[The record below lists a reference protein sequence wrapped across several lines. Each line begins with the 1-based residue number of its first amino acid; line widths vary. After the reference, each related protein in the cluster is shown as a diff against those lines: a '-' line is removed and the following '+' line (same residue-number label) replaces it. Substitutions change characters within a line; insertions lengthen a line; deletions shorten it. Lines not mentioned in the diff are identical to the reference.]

1 MFNRMAGR
9 LSVLLVLSLILTGLI
24 SASTIVRAQPEI
36 DWPEVTVVQRWTGFS
51 RPLAVT
57 SALDGTGRLF
67 VTEQEGRVS
76 VIENGQV
83 LPQPFLDI
91 RGAVTCCGE
100 QGLLSLAFPP
110 GFTEKQYFYVN
121 YIDRSYNTVVSRFWI
136 SPQDPNRADP
146 SSEQVVLHVVQPG
159 AVHNGGH
166 LAFGPDGYL
175 YIALGEGRFSQPPN
189 VNMAAQDPSL
199 LFGKILRIDTELVVR
214 PPRLVVERNTS
225 SSSVAYEVY
234 LPAIET
240 GRLPPYLIP
249 PTNPFVNH
257 PGYREEIWALGLR
270 NPWQFSFDRQEGD
283 LYVGDVGQERYEEID
298 FQAAGAS
305 GGENYGWPVLEGDRC
320 FASPTCDPQ
329 GFTPPVTVYEHVSG
343 GRCAVISGNV
353 YRGQAFAALHGI
365 YLYGDFCTG
374 EIWGMQQVGGA
385 WQSHL
390 LGDAPFVLTSF
401 GEDEAGNLFVTDY
414 SNGGLYQIMPVAE

>member
-1 MFNRMAGR
+1 MFNEMAGR
-9 LSVLLVLSLILTGLI
+9 LSVLLVLLLILIGLTF
-24 SASTIVRAQPEI
+24 AGTVAQAQPEV

-51 RPLAVT
+51 MPLAVT

-67 VTEQEGRVS
+67 VTEQEGRVR
-76 VIENGQV
+76 VIENGLV
-83 LPQPFLDI
+83 LAQPLLDI
-91 RGAVTCCGE
+91 RSAVTCCGE
-100 QGLLSLAFPP
+100 RGLFAVVFPP
-110 GFTEKQYFYVN
+110 GFGEKQYFYAS
-121 YIDRSYNTVVSRFWI
+121 YIDRSGNTVISRFWI
-136 SPQDPNRADP
+136 TSQDPNRADP
-146 SSEQVVLHVVQPG
+146 LSEQIVLHVVQPG

-199 LFGKILRIDTELVVR
+199 LFGKILRIDPESVVR
-214 PPRLVVERNTS
+214 PPQLVVERNPRNS
-225 SSSVAYEVY
+225 SIAHKMY

-257 PGYREEIWALGLR
+257 PGYRKEIWALGLR

-283 LYVGDVGQERYEEID
+283 LYIGDVGQERYEEID
-298 FQAAGAS
+298 FQAAGT
-305 GGENYGWPVLEGDRC
+305 GGGQNYGWPILEGNHC
-320 FASPTCDPQ
+320 FASPTCNPQ
-329 GFTPPVTVYEHVSG
+329 GVTPPATEYEHVSG

-353 YRGQAFAALHGI
+353 YRGQSFAALQGI
-365 YLYGDFCTG
+365 YLFGDFCTG
-374 EIWGMQQVGGA
+374 EIWGMQQVSGV
-385 WQSHL
+385 WQSHV
-390 LGDAPFVLTSF
+390 LGDASFVLTSF

-414 SNGGLYQIMPVAE
+414 LNGGLYQIMPVAE